1 MFFLSFK
8 IYSKTL
14 DLDPK
19 PKSWIRMQ
27 IQCFWIHNAA
37 EVGITIRKDRDTIV
51 CIPVAGD
58 DSSLPDDT
66 VDGGEDS
73 EK

>member
-1 MFFLSFK
+1 
-8 IYSKTL
+8 
-14 DLDPK
+14 
-19 PKSWIRMQ
+19 MQ

-51 CIPVAGD
+51 CITVAGD